1 MARLIRIMGIL
12 LAVLGIAA
20 AVTWFGGKA
29 WLQDYLETPL
39 AVEAP
44 RILDV
49 PAGSSLKGIAEDLA
63 GEGVLQHPAVLT
75 AWARHTGDAAKI
87 RAGEYELTPDTTA
100 QGLIDLLVRGQ
111 AVLHSLTFVEGW
123 TFRQM
128 QAALDAHP
136 ALVRTEA
143 GVDPERLMRELGMP
157 EMAPEGWFLPE
168 TYRFSRGTKDLV
180 ILRQAFE
187 AMQAALAQTWAAR
200 EEGLPLEDPYEALIL
215 ASIVERETGLDA
227 ERAQVAGVFVR
238 RLRKGMRLQTDPTV
252 IYGLGEDFDGDL
264 KRADLRRDTPWNT
277 YTRAGLPPTPIAMPG
292 LASLEAA
299 VNPVEGKALYFVATG
314 KGDGSHQFSA
324 TLEEHNRAVAEYL
337 RRLRQGGR

>member
-1 MARLIRIMGIL
+1 MMRRILIVL
-12 LAVLGIAA
+12 VSLGIVAA
-20 AVTWFGGKA
+20 AVAFGA
-29 WLQDYLETPL
+29 RSWLDSYLDTPL
-39 AVEAP
+39 VLEES

-49 PAGSSLKGIAEDLA
+49 PAGSSLKGIARDLA
-63 GEGVLQHPAVLT
+63 GEGVLKHPAVLT

-87 RAGEYELTPDTTA
+87 RAGEYELTTDTTA

-123 TFRQM
+123 TFTQM

-136 ALVRTEA
+136 ALERTGIGSDA
-143 GVDPERLMRELGMP
+143 ERLMTELGMP
-157 EMAPEGWFLPE
+157 AMAPEGWFLPE
-168 TYRFSRGTKDLV
+168 TYRFSRGTRDLV

-187 AMQAALAQTWAAR
+187 AMQEALEQTWNNR
-200 EEGLPLEDPYEALIL
+200 DDDLPLESPYEALIL

-227 ERAQVAGVFVR
+227 ERAKVAGVFVR

-299 VNPVEGKALYFVATG
+299 VKPAEGTALYFVATG
-314 KGDGSHQFSA
+314 KGDGSHQFSD
-324 TLEEHNRAVAEYL
+324 TLEEHNRAVAAYL